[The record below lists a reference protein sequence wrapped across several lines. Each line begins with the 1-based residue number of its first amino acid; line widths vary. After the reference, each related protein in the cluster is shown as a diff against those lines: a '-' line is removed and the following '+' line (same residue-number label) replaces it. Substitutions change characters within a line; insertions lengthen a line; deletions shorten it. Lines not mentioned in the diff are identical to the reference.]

1 MVDTAGVDFV
11 EFSTAVVI
19 AFPNLVI
26 ADFSSVICF
35 SMDAVEVVEKC
46 SKMVFKTFSLTVIPD
61 AGNFGVFERGVAAE
75 SGGVEDVASVFAP
88 GGAASPA
95 ASPVAC
101 VTC

>member
-35 SMDAVEVVEKC
+35 PMDAVEVVEMC
-46 SKMVFKTFSLTVIPD
+46 SKVDFKIQIT
-61 AGNFGVFERGVAAE
+61 
-75 SGGVEDVASVFAP
+75 ASVSNENQRNYIFI
-88 GGAASPA
+88 
-95 ASPVAC
+95 
-101 VTC
+101 